1 MTLKA
6 EWARA
11 GNVKNWEGKR
21 CRGGERAP
29 SAGQGLGSSDHPRG
43 LSFPINEVGGNV
55 PHPPPSEDGR
65 GKVPGKGHERPT
77 EPVQLGRGG
86 AGQGRSLRAA
96 GRGVEGQ
103 ADRAWRPDW
112 LGPAG
117 RRGAQCVRL
126 RSARLAGSRDHMSI
140 RPVGARQPQ
149 PCSPAAARRRTTLTM
164 SVCCCF
170 FFRDYGSSKR
180 KSGKGTS
187 GRSSLQPPLPLR
199 ARAAPTLRRTF
210 WGIVLARLPCGAV
223 LPPSSADAP

>member
-1 MTLKA
+1 M
-6 EWARA
+6 
-11 GNVKNWEGKR
+11 
-21 CRGGERAP
+21 
-29 SAGQGLGSSDHPRG
+29 
-43 LSFPINEVGGNV
+43 

-77 EPVQLGRGG
+77 EPIQLGRGG
-86 AGQGRSLRAA
+86 AGQGCSLRAA

-103 ADRAWRPDW
+103 ADRAWRPGW

-126 RSARLAGSRDHMSI
+126 RSARLAGRRHHMSI

-149 PCSPAAARRRTTLTM
+149 PCSPAAARLRTTLTM

-180 KSGKGTS
+180 KSGKGAS

-210 WGIVLARLPCGAV
+210 WGLVLARLPCGPVGQGTPCGCPPPQSTPPKTSGTRASSSHRAPRA
-223 LPPSSADAP
+223 LPVGVGAGAWGVRGCL